1 MRKRFAILTI
11 EVVKIATYTEGEE
24 TKEGWK
30 MDDKRI
36 IPYSALYEA
45 YLKDESR
52 TVGQA
57 DSISFPAGEEE
68 VRAVLRALPVH
79 VPVTVQ
85 GARTGLAAA
94 AVPRGGH
101 ILNLGRMDAVTAL
114 RQEGEKFY
122 VTVQPGVVLLNLR
135 KMVAR
140 REFDTAG
147 WSEESLAALEA
158 MRRGPELFFPTD
170 PTETTAALGG
180 MAACNASG
188 ARSYRYGAMRGH
200 VMALRCVLADG
211 RTVALRRG
219 QYRADGLRFSLPTV
233 EGGAVEGM
241 LPDYVMPRTKN
252 ASGYYVAPDMDLI
265 DLFIGSDGTLGV
277 ITQLE
282 LELLPMPKVNW
293 GVTVFLPCEEAACRY
308 AEAVRQQADCAA
320 AIEYFNPYAL
330 EILRVQRQ
338 RGGVFACLPDLA
350 VAGGG
355 AAVFVELHCA
365 AEAEAM
371 AALALL
377 GQLCCDCGG
386 NAENS
391 WVARTESECE
401 TLHHFRH
408 AVPES
413 VNSIIDERKRQYAG
427 ITKMGSDMS
436 VPDGRLLEVTEM
448 YRRTLAEEGFEYA
461 SWGHIG
467 NNHIHVNILPRDME
481 EHARAKQ
488 LFRRWADTVSRMG
501 GAVSAEHGVG
511 KLKAPFLTIMYGEEH
526 IRQMRE
532 LKRCFDPDFRLG
544 RGNLFAVED
553 EA

>member
-1 MRKRFAILTI
+1 
-11 EVVKIATYTEGEE
+11 
-24 TKEGWK
+24 
-30 MDDKRI
+30 MDNHPI
-36 IPYSALYEA
+36 IPYTPLYEA
-45 YLKDESR
+45 YLRDESR

-57 DSISFPAGEEE
+57 ESISFPRSEEE
-68 VRAVLRALPVH
+68 VRAVLHALHPRA

-94 AVPRGGH
+94 AVPREGH
-101 ILNLGRMDAVTAL
+101 ILNLSRMDAVTAL
-114 RQEGEKFY
+114 RREAGRFY

-135 KMVAR
+135 KMLQR

-147 WSEESLAALEA
+147 WSEASLAALE
-158 MRRGPELFFPTD
+158 ELKGAREQFFPTD

-188 ARSYRYGAMRGH
+188 ARSYRYGPMRPH
-200 VMALRCVLADG
+200 VTALRCVLSDG

-219 QYRADGLRFSLPTV
+219 QYRADGLRFSLPTE
-233 EGGAVEGM
+233 EGGAVEGV
-241 LPDYVMPRTKN
+241 LPAYTMPRTKN

-277 ITQLE
+277 LTELE
-282 LELLPMPKVNW
+282 LELLPLPAVCW
-293 GVTVFLPCEEAACRY
+293 GVTVFLPHEEAACRY
-308 AEAVRQQADCAA
+308 AEAVRQRLDCAA

-330 EILRVQRQ
+330 EILRRQ
-338 RGGVFACLPDLA
+338 RRKGGVFAKLPDLA
-350 VAGGG
+350 AAGDG
-355 AAVFVELHCA
+355 AAVFVELHCEE
-365 AEAEAM
+365 EAQAM
-371 AALALL
+371 AALRVL
-377 GQLCCDCGG
+377 GELAFGSGG
-386 NAENS
+386 SAENS
-391 WVARTESECE
+391 WVARTELEQE
-401 TLHHFRH
+401 TLRHFRH

-413 VNSIIDERKRQYAG
+413 VNSLIDERKRVHAG

-436 VPDGRLLEVTEM
+436 VPNGRLLEVTEM

-467 NNHIHVNILPRDME
+467 DNHIHVNILPRDME
-481 EHARAKQ
+481 EHARAKA
-488 LFRRWADTVSRMG
+488 LFRRWAQSVTDMG

-526 IRQMRE
+526 IRRMRQ
-532 LKRCFDPDFRLG
+532 LKRCFDPAMQLG
-544 RGNLFAVED
+544 RGNLFAVEE

>member
-1 MRKRFAILTI
+1 MEKA
-11 EVVKIATYTEGEE
+11 K
-24 TKEGWK
+24 
-30 MDDKRI
+30 I
-36 IPYSALYEA
+36 IPYSPLYEA
-45 YLKDESR
+45 YLRDESR
-52 TVGQA
+52 TVGEA
-57 DSISFPAGEEE
+57 HSISFPTCEDE
-68 VRAVLRALPVH
+68 VRAVLQALPAE

-94 AVPRGGH
+94 AVPREGH
-101 ILNLGRMDAVTAL
+101 ILNLSRMDAVTGL
-114 RQEGEKFY
+114 RQEGERFY

-135 KMVAR
+135 KMIAR

-147 WSEESLAALEA
+147 WSDASLQALTA
-158 MRRGPELFFPTD
+158 LQQAPEQFFPTD

-188 ARSYRYGAMRGH
+188 ARSYRYGPARGH
-200 VMALRCVLADG
+200 ITALRCVLADG

-219 QYRADGLRFSLPTV
+219 QYRADGLHFTLPTL
-233 EGGAVEGM
+233 EGGAVEGV

-277 ITQLE
+277 MTQLE
-282 LELLPMPKVNW
+282 LELLPLPAVNW
-293 GVTVFLPCEEAACRY
+293 GVTVFLPDEDAACRY
-308 AEAVRQQADCAA
+308 AEAVRDQVDCAA

-330 EILRVQRQ
+330 EILRAQRKK
-338 RGGVFACLPDLA
+338 GGVFARLPDLA
-350 VAGGG
+350 LAGGG
-355 AAVFVELHCA
+355 AAVFVELHCDG
-365 AEAEAM
+365 EAQAM

-377 GQLCCDCGG
+377 GQLSEGCGG
-386 NAENS
+386 SAGCS

-413 VNSIIDERKRQYAG
+413 VNSMIDERKRNHPG

-436 VPDGRLLEVTEM
+436 VPNGRLLEVTQM

-467 NNHIHVNILPRDME
+467 DNHIHVNILPRDME
-481 EHARAKQ
+481 EHARAKE

-511 KLKAPFLTIMYGEEH
+511 KLKAPFLTIMYGAEH
-526 IRQMRE
+526 IRQMRR
-532 LKRCFDPDFRLG
+532 LKGCFDPDFRLG